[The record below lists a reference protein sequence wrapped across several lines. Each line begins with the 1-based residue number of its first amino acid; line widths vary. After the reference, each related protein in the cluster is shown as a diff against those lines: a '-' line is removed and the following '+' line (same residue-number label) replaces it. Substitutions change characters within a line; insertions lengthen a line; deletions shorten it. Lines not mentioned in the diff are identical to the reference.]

1 MSLSLV
7 VHAPMRARS
16 SAVLLALMLAVS
28 ACGGG
33 GGGSSSGG
41 GSSVTPPPASVQAP
55 AITAQPAAQTVAV
68 GQSATFTVA
77 ATGDGLGYQW
87 QRDGKDIA
95 GATASSYVLNNVQAS
110 DDGASFKVVVR
121 NSAGSVTS
129 AAAVLKV
136 GGAKGL
142 SLLAGGLGGPG
153 TLDGADG
160 RLIRPAVIAMSPA
173 GLLYVAEDTNG
184 YSDPDTRRTVDVAT
198 GAVAT
203 VKGAS
208 APGELIAMV
217 FDGAGN
223 RYELNLTAIYKITPA
238 GESRLLAGAGL
249 TGNVDGTG
257 ANARFGRA
265 TGMAID
271 GEGNLYVSDDGN
283 KTLRKVTAAGE
294 VSTLAG
300 TPGTDDLVD
309 GRGSAAHFRS
319 LSSITVDR
327 PGNVYVRDLSTL
339 RKITRDGMVTSYQLK
354 AADQS
359 GPVDF
364 GAFASIAADGVGN
377 IYVADSNLG
386 CRIRRIAAD
395 GTVTDFAGKAG
406 SFGSTDGKGDAARFC
421 VNYSSLLSNLAL
433 DSAGNLYVGDASHR
447 ANGPYV
453 GNQTIRRITPAA
465 DVSTV
470 AGRAAQV
477 ANVDGA
483 GPAAR
488 FALGPDLV
496 PSWGLFNLDYEL
508 AADAS
513 GNVYVGERDRIRKVS
528 TAGVVSTLPTPPGAA
543 ADTVYYGSGLA
554 FDGSRLAVSNGVI
567 SRIDANGTLHF
578 LAGQAGVKGLADGT
592 GAKASFFA
600 PNELIMDGL
609 GNVYL
614 KDVEL
619 HSPNLDPLPT
629 RILERRISPDGTVT
643 TLPQGLYQGLA
654 WYAGKDGT
662 VWVAKSDG
670 SVVRVAPDGKST
682 VVRGIPT
689 GSRRGVPSAITVDR
703 SGNLYVA
710 ELVATAATG
719 NLNTGSIV
727 SKITPAGV
735 ESIVAG
741 SEASLGV
748 RLGAPGSLSSV
759 HALAAGEDGSIYL
772 MSENA
777 VLRLVL

>member
-1 MSLSLV
+1 MPRLYTCSALV
-7 VHAPMRARS
+7 A
-16 SAVLLALMLAVS
+16 LTLALT

-33 GGGSSSGG
+33 GGGSSS
-41 GSSVTPPPASVQAP
+41 PAPGPAPVQAA
-55 AITAQPAAQTVAV
+55 AIAGQPLATTVTA
-68 GQSATFTVA
+68 GQSATFTVT
-77 ATGDGLGYQW
+77 ATGDALSYQW

-110 DDGASFKVVVR
+110 DDGASFTVVVR

-129 AAAVLKV
+129 AAAVLRV
-136 GGAKGL
+136 GAAKGL

-160 RLIRPAVIAMSPA
+160 RFIRPAIIAMSPA
-173 GLLYVAEDTNG
+173 GLLYVADDINGIEDPG
-184 YSDPDTRRTVDVAT
+184 TRRTVDIAT
-198 GAVAT
+198 GVVAT
-203 VKGAS
+203 VNGKPAL
-208 APGELIAMV
+208 GELIAMV

-223 RYELNLTAIYKITPA
+223 RYELNPTAIYKITSA
-238 GESRLLAGAGL
+238 GERSLLAGANLPGYA
-249 TGNVDGTG
+249 DGAG
-257 ANARFGRA
+257 ANARFGRP

-283 KTLRKVTAAGE
+283 KTLRKVTPAGE

-300 TPGTDDLVD
+300 TPGTEDTVD
-309 GRGSAAHFRS
+309 GSGSVAHFRT
-319 LSSITVDR
+319 LSSVTADR
-327 PGNVYVRDLSTL
+327 AGNVHVLDLSTL

-364 GAFASIAADGVGN
+364 GAFATIAADGAGN

-395 GTVTDFAGKAG
+395 GMVTDFAGKVR
-406 SFGSTDGKGDAARFC
+406 SFGSADGKGDAARFC

-433 DSAGNLYVGDASHR
+433 DSAGNLYVGDTNHR
-447 ANGPYV
+447 ANGPYS

-488 FALGPDLV
+488 FALGPELV

-528 TAGVVSTLPTPPGAA
+528 TAGVVSTLPPTPGAA

-629 RILERRISPDGTVT
+629 RIWERRISPDGTVT
-643 TLPQGLYQGLA
+643 TLPAGLYQGVA

-670 SVVRVAPDGKST
+670 SVVRVMSDGKST
-682 VVRGIPT
+682 VVRGIPS
-689 GSRRGVPSAITVDR
+689 GSRRGAPSAITVDR

-719 NLNTGSIV
+719 NLITGSIV
-727 SKITPAGV
+727 SKITPAGA

-741 SEASLGV
+741 SEASRGV
-748 RLGAPGSLSSV
+748 RLGAPGRLSSV
-759 HALAAGEDGSIYL
+759 HALAAGEDGSIYV

-777 VLRLVL
+777 VLRWVP